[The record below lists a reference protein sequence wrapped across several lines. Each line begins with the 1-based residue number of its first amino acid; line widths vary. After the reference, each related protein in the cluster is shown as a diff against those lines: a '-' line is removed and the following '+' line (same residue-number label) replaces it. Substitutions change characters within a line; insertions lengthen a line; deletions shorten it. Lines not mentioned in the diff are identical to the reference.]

1 MPKLTAEERA
11 KTSRENGAKGGRPR
25 GRLPQK
31 ILEQIGPV
39 PQKPADFDDW
49 KFRAL
54 AALFMAQA
62 SGEVER
68 DLAASL
74 RATLGEMRRNAAASP
89 ARSTDDE
96 EDDDEEDEGP
106 ELEEAAP
113 DDGALRVE
121 P

>member
-62 SGEVER
+62 SGEV
-68 DLAASL
+68 